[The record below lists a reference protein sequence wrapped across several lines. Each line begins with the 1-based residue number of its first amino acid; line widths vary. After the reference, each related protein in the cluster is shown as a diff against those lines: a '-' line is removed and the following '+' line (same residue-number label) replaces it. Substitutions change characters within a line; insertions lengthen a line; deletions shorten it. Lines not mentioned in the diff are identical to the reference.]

1 MTRRGISV
9 KYGALVALSVIM
21 SFTTLALPETALAE
35 RILILMPEMK
45 PAQQI
50 YASLSD
56 ELAGEYEV
64 EQFYVKSSTTVE
76 SLADKLDDFEPS
88 ALVMMNNPTVGL
100 YRRYQATQP
109 KDTVFPPAI
118 AVMVSFLE
126 KELQGV
132 QNATGIFFE
141 IPSTTAFVN
150 IRQIS
155 QRSIQKVGV
164 LYREEFSDFI
174 ETQTKL
180 AAPEQFELV
189 TRKVREGST
198 IRDIR
203 LGLRQLIRD
212 EDVDAL
218 WVLNDNVLLTERT
231 LVKGW
236 LPETGRYLSEL
247 PVIVGVELLAS
258 AKLRFGSFAVLPDL
272 EALGVQ
278 TANLIFELEENDW
291 QATEWEPE
299 MPLAIEQ
306 LLNLRTLS
314 PDMVVG
320 PDELEHINRVIE

>member
-1 MTRRGISV
+1 MT
-9 KYGALVALSVIM
+9 LSL
-21 SFTTLALPETALAE
+21 FTTSESVWAE
-35 RILILMPEMK
+35 RILILMPDME

-50 YASLSD
+50 HASLSD

-64 EQFYVKSSTTVE
+64 EQFYVKPSTTVE
-76 SLADKLDDFEPS
+76 TLAEKLDTFDPS

-100 YRRYQATQP
+100 YRRYQAAQP
-109 KDTVFPPAI
+109 KGTAFPPAI

-126 KELQGV
+126 KELHGV

-155 QRSIQKVGV
+155 QRPIQKVGV
-164 LYREEFSDFI
+164 LYREKFADFI
-174 ETQTKL
+174 ETQTQL
-180 AAPEQFELV
+180 AQPEQFELV

-212 EDVDAL
+212 EGVDAL

-236 LPETGRYLSEL
+236 LPETGRYLSQL

-258 AKLRFGSFAVLPDL
+258 AELRFGSFAVIPDL

-278 TANLIFELEENDW
+278 TANLLFELEENDW
-291 QATEWEPE
+291 QASEWAPE
-299 MPLAIEQ
+299 MPLAIHQ
-306 LLNLRTLS
+306 LLNLKTLS
-314 PDMVVG
+314 PNAVVG
-320 PDELEHINRVIE
+320 AEDLEHINQIIE